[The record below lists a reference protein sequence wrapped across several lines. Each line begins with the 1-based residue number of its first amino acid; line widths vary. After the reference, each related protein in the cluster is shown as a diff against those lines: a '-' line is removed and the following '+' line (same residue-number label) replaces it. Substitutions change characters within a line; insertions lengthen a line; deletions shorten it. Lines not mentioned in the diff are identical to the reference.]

1 MCPFATESFRMGT
14 RLIRVE
20 KSVLNE
26 ALAAEIRAERARK
39 KVTIKELALAAGM
52 VESTLNR
59 ALAGQRDINVTQI
72 GLIARALSIDPAVL
86 MSRAVDAIGGLDVLV
101 SEVQGKNVTPLRA
114 VEDFTLEELDREQY
128 AANRDKEADTDEQF
142 D

>member
-1 MCPFATESFRMGT
+1 MGS
-14 RLIRVE
+14 RLLRVE

-86 MSRAVDAIGGLDVLV
+86 VDRAVESIGGLDALV
-101 SEVQGKNVTPLRA
+101 SEVQDKNVTPLRR
-114 VEDFTLEELDREQY
+114 VEDFTLEDLDKERY

>member
-1 MCPFATESFRMGT
+1 M
-14 RLIRVE
+14 E

-72 GLIARALSIDPAVL
+72 GLIARALSVDPSVL
-86 MSRAVDAIGGLDVLV
+86 VTRAVESIGGLDALV
-101 SEVQGKNVTPLRA
+101 SEVQGQNVTPLRP
-114 VEDFTLEELDREQY
+114 VESYTLDELDKEQY
-128 AANRDKEADTDEQF
+128 AANRDPEADTDEQF

>member
-1 MCPFATESFRMGT
+1 MAAK
-14 RLIRVE
+14 LLRVE

-72 GLIARALSIDPAVL
+72 GLIARALSVDPAVL
-86 MSRAVDAIGGLDVLV
+86 IERAVESIGGLDALV
-101 SEVQGKNVTPLRA
+101 SEVQGKNVTPLRR
-114 VEDFTLEELDREQY
+114 VEDFTLEDLDKERY

>member
-1 MCPFATESFRMGT
+1 MACT
-14 RLIRVE
+14 LVRVE

-72 GLIARALSIDPAVL
+72 GLIARALSIDPSVL
-86 MSRAVDAIGGLDVLV
+86 MARAVESIGGLETLV
-101 SEVQGKNVTPLRA
+101 SEVHAQNVTKLRR
-114 VEDFTLEELDREQY
+114 VEDMTVEEIEKLPH
-128 AANRDKEADTDEQF
+128 AATIDPEMDTDEQS

>member
-1 MCPFATESFRMGT
+1 M
-14 RLIRVE
+14 E

-86 MSRAVDAIGGLDVLV
+86 VERAVESIGGLDALV
-101 SEVQGKNVTPLRA
+101 SEVQGKNVTPLRR
-114 VEDFTLEELDREQY
+114 VEDLTLEELDKQQY

>member
-1 MCPFATESFRMGT
+1 MGS
-14 RLIRVE
+14 RLLRVE

-72 GLIARALSIDPAVL
+72 GLIARALSIDPSVL
-86 MSRAVDAIGGLDVLV
+86 VARAVESIGGLDTLV
-101 SEVQGKNVTPLRA
+101 SEVKSNNVTPLRP
-114 VEDFTLEELDREQY
+114 VEDFTLEELDKEQY
-128 AANRDKEADTDEQF
+128 AANRDKEAETDEQF

>member
-1 MCPFATESFRMGT
+1 M
-14 RLIRVE
+14 E
-20 KSVLNE
+20 KSVINE

-39 KVTIKELALAAGM
+39 KVTIKQLALATGM

-59 ALAGQRDINVTQI
+59 VLAGQRDINVTQI
-72 GLIARALSIDPAVL
+72 GLIARALSIDPSTLVD
-86 MSRAVDAIGGLDVLV
+86 RAVASMGGLDVLV
-101 SEVQGKNVTPLRA
+101 SEVQSNNGTPLRP
-114 VEDFTLEELDREQY
+114 VEDFTLEDLDKERY

>member
-1 MCPFATESFRMGT
+1 M
-14 RLIRVE
+14 E

-72 GLIARALSIDPAVL
+72 GLIARALSIDPSVL
-86 MSRAVDAIGGLDVLV
+86 VARAVESIGGLDTLV
-101 SEVQGKNVTPLRA
+101 SEVKSNNVTPLRP
-114 VEDFTLEELDREQY
+114 VEDFTLEELDKEQY
-128 AANRDKEADTDEQF
+128 AANRDKEAETDEQF

>member
-1 MCPFATESFRMGT
+1 MAC
-14 RLIRVE
+14 RLLRVE

-39 KVTIKELALAAGM
+39 KVTIKDLAIASGM

-72 GLIARALSIDPAVL
+72 GHLARALSIDPAVL
-86 MSRAVDAIGGLDVLV
+86 IDRAVASIGGLDALV
-101 SEVQGKNVTPLRA
+101 SEVKGDNVSPLRR
-114 VEDFTLEELDREQY
+114 VEDLTLEELDQERY

>member
-1 MCPFATESFRMGT
+1 MGS
-14 RLIRVE
+14 RLLRVE

-72 GLIARALSIDPAVL
+72 GLIARALSIDPSVL
-86 MSRAVDAIGGLDVLV
+86 VARAVESIGGLDTLV
-101 SEVQGKNVTPLRA
+101 SEVKGNNVTPLRP
-114 VEDFTLEELDREQY
+114 VEDFTLEELDKERY
-128 AANRDKEADTDEQF
+128 AANRDTEAETDEQF